1 MISAQDVLV
10 VTALAVVVAALGTGI
25 GWLLLNRWARRWSMR
40 AALAV
45 LVGTPVLVV
54 TVGVSAAAALMI
66 VSGHVL
72 AVLLTSTAA
81 AAATAAA
88 TGWVLA
94 ARVERLADTQRRLAE
109 TRDRERAV
117 ESGRRELVAWIS
129 HDLRA
134 PLASIRAMVDAMDDG
149 VVTDPVTVE
158 DYHQRIRLQVDRL
171 SRMVADLFELSRIT
185 TGTLEFHPR
194 QVEVA
199 AVVDEVAAGQDSL
212 ARSLGVRL
220 QTEVVGRPIAHAD
233 DRHLVRV
240 LTNLVSNGLRH
251 TPPTAAVTVHC
262 ADRDGRVVL
271 SVRDGCN
278 GIPDGDL
285 PHVFDTG
292 FRGQP
297 ARTPHL
303 GSGSGLGLAIVRSL
317 VEAHG
322 GTITV
327 TNVDGGC
334 RFEIRLP
341 APPQLLLEPVGSQ
354 DEPGVAATPMGE
366 DDHLRTP

>member
-1 MISAQDVLV
+1 MISPADALV
-10 VTALAVVVAALGTGI
+10 VAALAAVVAALGTGV
-25 GWLLLNRWARRWSMR
+25 GWLLLNRRARRWSMP

-45 LVGTPVLVV
+45 LVATPVLVV

-81 AAATAAA
+81 AAVTAAV

-94 ARVERLADTQRRLAE
+94 ARVQRLADAHRRLTEA
-109 TRDRERAV
+109 RDRERAI

-134 PLASIRAMVDAMDDG
+134 PLASIRAMIDAMDDG
-149 VVTDPVTVE
+149 VVTDQATVE

-185 TGTLEFHPR
+185 TGRLEFHP
-194 QVEVA
+194 QPVNMEAVVTEVVA
-199 AVVDEVAAGQDSL
+199 AHDSL

-220 QTEVVGRPIAHAD
+220 HTEVVGRPIADAD
-233 DRHLVRV
+233 HRHLVRV

-251 TPPTAAVTVHC
+251 TPAAGSVALHC
-262 ADRDGRVVL
+262 TPHNGMVVL

-278 GIPDGDL
+278 GIPQRDL

-292 FRGQP
+292 YRGEP
-297 ARTPHL
+297 ARTPHV

-317 VEAHG
+317 IEAHG
-322 GTITV
+322 GSISV
-327 TNVDGGC
+327 TNVHGGC
-334 RFEIRLP
+334 RFNIRLP
-341 APPQLLLEPVGSQ
+341 AANTSPRRDLPASLPARPQQ
-354 DEPGVAATPMGE
+354 
-366 DDHLRTP
+366 

>member
-1 MISAQDVLV
+1 MISPQDALV
-10 VTALAVVVAALGTGI
+10 VTALAAVVAGLGTGV
-25 GWLLLNRWARRWSMR
+25 GWLLLNRRARRWSMP

-45 LVGTPVLVV
+45 LVATPVLVV

-81 AAATAAA
+81 AAVTAAA
-88 TGWVLA
+88 SGWVLA
-94 ARVERLADTQRRLAE
+94 ARVQRLADAHRRLTEA
-109 TRDRERAV
+109 RDRERAI

-149 VVTDPVTVE
+149 VVTDQATVE

-185 TGTLEFHPR
+185 TGRLEFHP
-194 QVEVA
+194 QPVDIEAVVTEVVA
-199 AVVDEVAAGQDSL
+199 AHDSL

-220 QTEVVGRPIAHAD
+220 HTEVVGRPIADAD
-233 DRHLVRV
+233 HRHLVRV

-251 TPPTAAVTVHC
+251 TPTAGSVALHC
-262 ADRDGRVVL
+262 TAHNGMVVL

-278 GIPDGDL
+278 GIPQRDL

-292 FRGQP
+292 YRGEP
-297 ARTPHL
+297 ARTPHV
-303 GSGSGLGLAIVRSL
+303 GSGSGLGLTIVRSL
-317 VEAHG
+317 IEAHG
-322 GTITV
+322 GSISV
-327 TNVDGGC
+327 TNVHGGC
-334 RFEIRLP
+334 RFDIRLP
-341 APPQLLLEPVGSQ
+341 AANTSPRRELPASLPAHPQQ
-354 DEPGVAATPMGE
+354 
-366 DDHLRTP
+366 